1 MKSFNIHQLIEF
13 IDTKTPFLSISVRSL
28 SFIDNSTCKFTVTF
42 NDQTVYYINMD
53 DETYYKIAG

>member
-28 SFIDNSTCKFTVTF
+28 SFIDNSTYKFKVLF
-42 NDQTVYYINMD
+42 NDQTEYHIDMD
-53 DETYYKIAG
+53 EETYYLAQ